1 MTTKAK
7 GTGLGLAIV
16 KKIVDEHGGRVVLA
30 NAPPGG
36 ARVTLV
42 SPVRARGAKPAAAAA
57 DGYEAM
63 ATAKEILIV
72 DDEVGIRE
80 LLSEILQ
87 DEGYRVALA
96 ENASEA
102 RAYRQ
107 RQQPALVLLDIWMPD
122 TDGVTLLREWAAQR
136 PAHDAG
142 RDDVRARH
150 HRDRGRRD
158 EDRRVRFP
166 READRPA
173 EAPVDDRA
181 RVQER
186 AWRRSRGASRSRRSA
201 RARAIRE
208 TERALEHLLAARR
221 PILILGEPGT
231 GHDLAARALQPPD
244 APWVALPNGAR
255 LTANPLALLE
265 EAREGVLY
273 CAEIGQYSKIEQ
285 KGLAF
290 LLPKLDKQNVTL
302 VCTSTEPLGNL
313 AAEGKFDAALL
324 AQLSSGA
331 VMLPP
336 LRKRRED
343 IPPLIERFWRDATQG
358 RARTPPLARGAAA
371 GGADRAV
378 QRVLAGQPRSPR
390 ELHPEPALLRG
401 EITTE
406 HVKRVLGE
414 AASPNPSLA
423 PEITA
428 RFFELPLR
436 EAREAFERIYF
447 EQLLGREQSNMSKV
461 AERAGLERTH
471 LYRKLKQLNIRFSRR
486 TDDSNG
492 GADRAPRPRH
502 TSVSSHRRLAQQ
514 ASMARWSSAR
524 SASSTATSARARCT
538 CCATAFTGAHGLA
551 LTPANVS
558 ACCRS
563 CSGRW

>member
-1 MTTKAK
+1 
-7 GTGLGLAIV
+7 
-16 KKIVDEHGGRVVLA
+16 
-30 NAPPGG
+30 
-36 ARVTLV
+36 
-42 SPVRARGAKPAAAAA
+42 
-57 DGYEAM
+57 M
-63 ATAKEILIV
+63 AHAKEILIV

-122 TDGVTLLREWAAQR
+122 TDGVTLLREWATSGQLTMPVVMMSGHGTIETAV
-136 PAHDAG
+136 DATKIG
-142 RDDVRARH
+142 AFDFLEKPVGLQKLLSTIARALKNAAVQ
-150 HRDRGRRD
+150 
-158 EDRRVRFP
+158 EPRRVSL
-166 READRPA
+166 AA
-173 EAPVDDRA
+173 LGG
-181 RVQER
+181 
-186 AWRRSRGASRSRRSA
+186 ST
-201 RARAIRE
+201 AIRE
-208 TERALEHLLAARR
+208 TERALEHLIAGRR

-231 GHDLAARALQPPD
+231 GHDIAARALQTPD
-244 APWVALPNGAR
+244 APWVALANGSR
-255 LTANPLALLE
+255 LTSNPLNLIE
-265 EAREGVLY
+265 EAREGALY
-273 CAEIGQYSKIEQ
+273 CAEIAQYSKVEQ

-290 LLPKLDKQNVTL
+290 LLPKLDKHNVTL
-302 VCTSTEPLGNL
+302 ICTSSEALGNL

-331 VMLPP
+331 VLLPP

-343 IPPLIERFWRDATQG
+343 IPLLIERFWREASKDDSP
-358 RARTPPLARGAAA
+358 TPLLAALPPAALTA
-371 GGADRAV
+371 LSNAYWPGNLDH
-378 QRVLAGQPRSPR
+378 LAGFIQN
-390 ELHPEPALLRG
+390 LGLVRG

-414 AASPNPSLA
+414 AASPNPSPA

-486 TDDSNG
+486 VDD
-492 GADRAPRPRH
+492 AA
-502 TSVSSHRRLAQQ
+502 
-514 ASMARWSSAR
+514 
-524 SASSTATSARARCT
+524 
-538 CCATAFTGAHGLA
+538 
-551 LTPANVS
+551 
-558 ACCRS
+558 
-563 CSGRW
+563 